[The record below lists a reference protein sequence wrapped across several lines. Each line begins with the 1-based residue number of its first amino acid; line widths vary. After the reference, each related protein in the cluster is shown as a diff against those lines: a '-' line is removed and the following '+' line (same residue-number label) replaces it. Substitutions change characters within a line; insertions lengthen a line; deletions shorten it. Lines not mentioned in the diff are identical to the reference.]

1 MNKQYSKVSLY
12 SGVNLDISEPD
23 PDVPDEIGEK
33 ERKNQDIIIDFIET
47 YLFE

>member
-1 MNKQYSKVSLY
+1 MQMNKQYSKVSLY

-33 ERKNQDIIIDFIET
+33 EKNQDIVIDFLKN
-47 YLFE
+47 LFV